1 MKILAIRETN
11 PFIQSNASS
20 NRFLSLITGLVS
32 NGNEV
37 DLFFTY
43 SYLNKREKKQFKPK
57 GIFTNINYEY
67 LLPFAFPIRLIRGI
81 FNRLIPQK
89 IYAKK
94 IKKKI
99 ANNKYDYIWI
109 GFSPN
114 LIKLGLYLFKYELS
128 VKYFHEQSEY
138 SWIGLDGS
146 KLHNLYLNK
155 FLPQYV
161 S

>member
-67 LLPFAFPIRLIRGI
+67 LLPFAFSIRLIRSI